1 MIHGVLT
8 LLDALGTTSSKGED
22 LEFKIK
28 GLDKLDRKIRKNI
41 RTLSSKL
48 GIYGY
53 NNALISV
60 SIYDNIQIFL
70 PTDLLVRNFT
80 DMSGKNP
87 LWWTIVTIGELMIDV
102 FRYAL
107 INGVPL
113 RGCITSGYGV
123 MSKSDRILG
132 PIATEASKFYELG
145 DWIGIIASYHTKLVL
160 NSKVS
165 VNPNQEFSEPFTQ
178 DAVPIVQNKNSI
190 KWDNVDIVKIQDPI
204 FWSLK
209 WPI

>member
-1 MIHGVLT
+1 MCYERIAMIHGVLT

-70 PTDLLVRNFT
+70 PTDLLVLNFT

-87 LWWTIVTIGELMIDV
+87 LWWTIVTIGELMIYV

-178 DAVPIVQNKNSI
+178 DAVPILTK
-190 KWDNVDIVKIQDPI
+190 
-204 FWSLK
+204 
-209 WPI
+209 